1 MFLFSLD
8 YKFYCLFMLIKNNIR
23 LSRYNLKKYNILII
37 KKNKKKKKNHLYMQ
51 IIKIN
56 YIY

>member
-37 KKNKKKKKNHLYMQ
+37 YKSIYPKNNQFQK
-51 IIKIN
+51 
-56 YIY
+56 